1 MKRKKRRT
9 GERMEEKIKPERQE
23 RKRSERKNRERKNYK
38 RELGITKM
46 VQKRRET

>member
-1 MKRKKRRT
+1 
-9 GERMEEKIKPERQE
+9 MEEKIKPERQE

-46 VQKRRET
+46 VQKRRETQPQG